1 MHIDKDVDWN
11 GTLLKQDYDICNYD
25 WAPLKK
31 NFIDKTLWNTTLRSA
46 NTSTFQI
53 CVPSQ
58 NMVHIN

>member
-31 NFIDKTLWNTTLRSA
+31 NFIDKTL
-46 NTSTFQI
+46 
-53 CVPSQ
+53 
-58 NMVHIN
+58 